1 MFSMQWF
8 SSRGSENKTGQ
19 KKQKQKNPTEKSLTI
34 TEVYKMIV
42 KLSFQII
49 FSIYPYLSL
58 QNGHLN
64 EINLNENLHS
74 DPFGGFQADLFISI
88 ELCYVI

>member
-1 MFSMQWF
+1 MKVQ
-8 SSRGSENKTGQ
+8 KTKQ
-19 KKQKQKNPTEKSLTI
+19 AKKKKPIEKSLTKKKKEKSLTV

-49 FSIYPYLSL
+49 FSMYPYFLL

-64 EINLNENLHS
+64 EIKLNGKS
-74 DPFGGFQADLFISI
+74 AF
-88 ELCYVI
+88 